1 MTHTAQSERPEFGI
15 QEKAERERSAL
26 EARNLDEALIA
37 RLPDIQRY
45 ANPPENSPFPL
56 EYCFHL
62 LGNVAG
68 LTVLDYGCGS
78 GENLVHLASRGAKVI
93 ELDLSPELLQIARK
107 RAAAHQVQAEFV
119 VGSAYSTGMPE
130 ASVDVVFAIAIFHH
144 LDFEAARSELFRILK
159 PNGVV
164 ILQEP
169 VRDSKLFATLRRLF
183 PAHGEI
189 SPFEYPLT
197 RAQMNRLCAGFQ
209 CVASR
214 RFRLPF
220 VAIPEVWFRR
230 LARAAYRL
238 DGWLLRTIPGLDH
251 FATMEVRK
259 LTRV

>member
-1 MTHTAQSERPEFGI
+1 MVTQST
-15 QEKAERERSAL
+15 
-26 EARNLDEALIA
+26 
-37 RLPDIQRY
+37 DIERY
-45 ANPPENSPFPL
+45 ARPPADTAFPL

-62 LGNVAG
+62 LGDVAG

-78 GENLVHLASRGAKVI
+78 GENLIHLAYRGAKVI
-93 ELDLSPELLQIARK
+93 ELDLSPELLEIARK
-107 RAAAHQVQAEFV
+107 RAIAHQVRAEFV
-119 VGSAYSTGMPE
+119 VGSGYNTGLPD

-144 LDFEAARSELFRILK
+144 LELEAAKAELRRIMK

-169 VRDSKLFATLRRLF
+169 IRDSRLLGQLRRLL
-183 PAHGEI
+183 PSHGEV
-189 SPFEYPLT
+189 SPFEYPMT
-197 RAQMNRLCAGFQ
+197 RVQLDQLCEGFQ

-220 VAIPEVWFRR
+220 VAVPEIWFRHFG
-230 LARAAYRL
+230 RAAYSL
-238 DGWLLRTIPGLDH
+238 DAWLLRTFPALDH